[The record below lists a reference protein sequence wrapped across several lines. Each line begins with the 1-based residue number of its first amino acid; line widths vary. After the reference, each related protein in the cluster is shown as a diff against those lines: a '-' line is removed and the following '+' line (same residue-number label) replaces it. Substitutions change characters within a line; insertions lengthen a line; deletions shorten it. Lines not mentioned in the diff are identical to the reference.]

1 MPLVSHI
8 KIKKHMPLS
17 KIAEQMEAVKV
28 LGPGRFGKAVKILTE
43 MFQDKNYMNFISL
56 AGPLV
61 PGGLRTVI
69 TDLVNDGHID
79 GIVTTGSNITHDLL
93 EALGHRHVVGSE
105 SADDAKLRK
114 RGFSR
119 IYDILVTQESIEA
132 LEKTAYRILDS
143 IPESQRRDIASHEL
157 LWEIGKRIHDRNSL
171 VRTAQ
176 QRRVPIFC
184 PGIYDSMLG
193 LDLWT
198 YSRLHPLIVN
208 PLKDFTKLVD
218 MTYERKKVGVVILGG
233 GMPKHQVLIANTYR
247 GGVDAAIQIT
257 LDRAD
262 GGGFSGAPLE
272 EAISWGKVRNPTKLV
287 TVVGDATLVFP
298 LLTVAALER
307 VTHRKPRRA

>member
-1 MPLVSHI
+1 MS
-8 KIKKHMPLS
+8 LS
-17 KIAEQMEAVKV
+17 KIAEQMESVKV
-28 LGPGRFGKAVKILTE
+28 LGAGRFGKASRILAE
-43 MFQDKNYMNFISL
+43 MFQDKNYMKFISL

-69 TDLVNDGHID
+69 RDLVNEGYID
-79 GIVTTGSNITHDLL
+79 GIVTTGSNVTHDML

-105 SADDAKLRK
+105 SADDSKLRK
-114 RGFSR
+114 RGLSR
-119 IYDILVTQESIEA
+119 IYDLYVTQKSIET
-132 LEKTAYRILDS
+132 LEKKTYRMLDS
-143 IPESQRRDIASHEL
+143 IPESQRRDISSYEL
-157 LWEIGKRIHDRNSL
+157 LWEFGKRIHDDASL

-176 QRRVPIFC
+176 LRGAPIFC
-184 PGIYDSMLG
+184 PGIFDSMLG
-193 LDLWT
+193 LNLWT
-198 YSRLHPLIVN
+198 YSRLHPLVVN

-218 MTYERKKVGVVILGG
+218 MTYERKKVGVLILGG

-272 EAISWGKVRNPTKLV
+272 EAISWGKIKTPTKLV
-287 TVVGDATLVFP
+287 TVVGDATVIFP

-307 VTHRKPRRA
+307 VK